1 METMKAIDIN
11 RKPVAMAVGGVVAA
25 ALCAAALAPAAFA
38 DTTASTDVT
47 LQASSD
53 NLSVTAP
60 LTIPF
65 ALNADG
71 SFTGPSADAT
81 VIQNESAFPVKV
93 ESFAFANQIGEAI
106 TEDEAAD
113 SMEANAWW
121 ATVAPNEGEAVAM
134 NQDQASLS
142 ADWNMATAE
151 AEGDSLE
158 LTCAGAMKNIDGTV
172 DFSEAQELGT
182 ITWTFAAG
190 QNA

>member
-60 LTIPF
+60 LVIPF

-71 SFTGPSADAT
+71 SFTGPSAEST

-93 ESFAFANQIGEAI
+93 ESFVFANQIGEAI
-106 TEDEAAD
+106 TEDEAAG

-134 NQDQASLS
+134 NQDQASLT
-142 ADWNMATAE
+142 AEWNMATAE

-158 LTCAGAMKNIDGTV
+158 LTCAGAMKNIDGTI
-172 DFSEAQELGT
+172 DFADAQELGT

>member
-1 METMKAIDIN
+1 MEPMNAIDTN
-11 RKPVAMAVGGVVAA
+11 RKPAAMAVGGVVAA
-25 ALCAAALAPAAFA
+25 VLCAAALAPAAFA

-71 SFTGPSADAT
+71 SFTGPSADST
-81 VIQNESAFPVKV
+81 VIDNNSAIPVKV
-93 ESFAFANQIGEAI
+93 ASFDWTTETGNAVAEASFADAG
-106 TEDEAAD
+106 
-113 SMEANAWW
+113 EANAWF
-121 ATVAPNEGEAVAM
+121 ATMAANEGDAIDM
-134 NQDQASLS
+134 NQS
-142 ADWNMATAE
+142 ADTLDSSWNMAAD
-151 AEGDSLE
+151 GPDDKIE

>member
-25 ALCAAALAPAAFA
+25 AMCAAALAPAAFA

-60 LTIPF
+60 LVIPF

-71 SFTGPSADAT
+71 SFTGPSAEST
-81 VIQNESAFPVKV
+81 VIQNESVFPVKV
-93 ESFAFANQIGEAI
+93 DSFAFANQIGEAI
-106 TEDEAAD
+106 TEDEAAS

-172 DFSEAQELGT
+172 DFADAQELGT

>member
-1 METMKAIDIN
+1 M
-11 RKPVAMAVGGVVAA
+11 
-25 ALCAAALAPAAFA
+25 
-38 DTTASTDVT
+38 
-47 LQASSD
+47 
-53 NLSVTAP
+53 
-60 LTIPF
+60 
-65 ALNADG
+65 
-71 SFTGPSADAT
+71 
-81 VIQNESAFPVKV
+81 
-93 ESFAFANQIGEAI
+93 EAI
-106 TEDEAAD
+106 
-113 SMEANAWW
+113 AWW

-172 DFSEAQELGT
+172 DFADAQELGT